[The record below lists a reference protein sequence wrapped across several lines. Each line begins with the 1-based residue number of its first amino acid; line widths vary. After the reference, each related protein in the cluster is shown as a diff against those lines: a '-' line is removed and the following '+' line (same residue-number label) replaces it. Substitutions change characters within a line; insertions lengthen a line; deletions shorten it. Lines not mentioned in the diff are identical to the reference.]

1 MRNLRSRD
9 GFTLIELMIVV
20 VIIGILAAIAIPKF
34 SNASARSKEK
44 EAEVI
49 LKQIYTM
56 QETYRSERGAPAT
69 TIAFLTEV
77 GFEAPDPLGVKNYT
91 WTAADNTQIASGYC
105 LKPKGTPHR
114 SVSLDHTTGVFTYG
128 C

>member
-1 MRNLRSRD
+1 MRNLRNRQ

-56 QETYRSERGAPAT
+56 QETYRSERGAAAT
-69 TIAFLTEV
+69 TIAQLTEV
-77 GFEAPDPLGVKNYT
+77 GFEEPLAAGVKNYI

-105 LKPKGTPHR
+105 LRPRGTPHR
-114 SVSLDHTTGVFTYG
+114 SVSISHTTGAFTYG